1 MRNRSLGRAPI
12 EIVLKWNILSGCAF
26 VCDHS
31 LRNDSMSM
39 IVELSIII
47 ETIIHL
53 FHVADCQQAAI
64 RRRPRPR
71 LNPFFIISPYFGS
84 ALDMCWAT
92 RKEWRVL
99 TIKLNFVFL
108 QRSFSRAL
116 VGFCVCLKI
125 VYTWFAVFLVDLC
138 VCVYAFP
145 SEAFMC
151 KLVLLVVN
159 KVDKQHNSNR
169 TTDTLGPRWWRVDRV
184 VGRSVG
190 WLARIHFETPFIHL
204 LYLLPLALVW
214 LSIEKKKFIQ
224 WMNEFINGHIRPN
237 LCQD

>member
-1 MRNRSLGRAPI
+1 
-12 EIVLKWNILSGCAF
+12 
-26 VCDHS
+26 
-31 LRNDSMSM
+31 
-39 IVELSIII
+39 
-47 ETIIHL
+47 
-53 FHVADCQQAAI
+53 
-64 RRRPRPR
+64 
-71 LNPFFIISPYFGS
+71 
-84 ALDMCWAT
+84 MCWAT

-138 VCVYAFP
+138 VCVCECTFP

-214 LSIEKKKFIQ
+214 LSIERKKFIHAKHILIIGLCECAVLKKRRRKNWIYLN
-224 WMNEFINGHIRPN
+224 WMSWSEWF
-237 LCQD
+237 LCFPSALTIGLTPFNFKRKKEKW